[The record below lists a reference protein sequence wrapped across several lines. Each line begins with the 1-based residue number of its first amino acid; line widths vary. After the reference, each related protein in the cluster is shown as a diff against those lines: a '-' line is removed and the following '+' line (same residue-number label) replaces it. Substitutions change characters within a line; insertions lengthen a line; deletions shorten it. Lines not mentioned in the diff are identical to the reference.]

1 MGSKITSVTAA
12 MKLKDAC
19 FSEGKN
25 DSYDKPRQCLKS
37 RHHFADKGS
46 YSQSYSFSNINMC
59 SCECWTIK
67 TTECQRTDPFK
78 LWWWRRRLFRVLWT
92 ARRSNQ
98 SILKEL
104 NPKYP
109 LERLVLKL
117 KPQYSGHLM
126 QRANSLGKT
135 LVLGKTE
142 GKRRRRQQRMRWLD
156 SITYS
161 IDMNLNKLQEIVED
175 RGAWCPW
182 GQQASNTS

>member
-1 MGSKITSVTAA
+1 MYAYYLLFQYLKYTPVCVCVWERERMLKRGQMIKGLRASQCGLSSGVLHLVRISDCKWKHYKYWVKKP
-12 MKLKDAC
+12 KLL
-19 FSEGKN
+19 N
-25 DSYDKPRQCLKS
+25 D
-37 RHHFADKGS
+37 
-46 YSQSYSFSNINMC
+46 
-59 SCECWTIK
+59 K
-67 TTECQRTDPFK
+67 T
-78 LWWWRRRLFRVLWT
+78 
-92 ARRSNQ
+92 RSNQ

-161 IDMNLNKLQEIVED
+161 IDMNLSKLQEVVED